1 MATGELRAV
10 VERQGRW
17 GKSCLLE
24 VQDDALAMD
33 GVARGDFLV
42 VDRNRMPRRDDAL
55 VVIREQGGTNAKSG
69 AVRLRNPSTRE
80 KLLLRKLERIGAKI
94 SLQPGSSPRRAPY
107 VAQESA
113 GIWGTVVAVMRKFE
127 AA

>member
-1 MATGELRAV
+1 
-10 VERQGRW
+10 
-17 GKSCLLE
+17 
-24 VQDDALAMD
+24 MD

-42 VDRNRMPRRDDAL
+42 VDRNRMPRLDDAL
-55 VVIREQGGTNAKSG
+55 VVIREQNGTGARSG
-69 AVRLRNPSTRE
+69 AARVRNPSSRE
-80 KLLLRKLERIGAKI
+80 KLLLRKLERIGSKV

-107 VAQESA
+107 VPQESA